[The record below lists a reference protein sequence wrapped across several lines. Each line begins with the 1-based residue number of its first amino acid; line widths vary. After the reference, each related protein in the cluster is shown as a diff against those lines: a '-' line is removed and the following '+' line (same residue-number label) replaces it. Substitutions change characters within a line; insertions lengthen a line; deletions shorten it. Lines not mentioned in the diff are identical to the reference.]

1 MQAYER
7 VKKLAIVRDIAR
19 ALFVSQNERRRIFA
33 STCYIFPQTRLLVR
47 PGPAY
52 AGLGQRVKGE
62 GTPYFFLPA
71 AAKLFR
77 RYSNCLFLL
86 NLLLLSQTS
95 W

>member
-52 AGLGQRVKGE
+52 AGLAGSACQGRGHTVL
-62 GTPYFFLPA
+62 FFTCGSKAVP
-71 AAKLFR
+71 
-77 RYSNCLFLL
+77 
-86 NLLLLSQTS
+86 QV
-95 W
+95 